1 MINLYEWL
9 QITLR
14 AEDSSGMAFNIYKV
28 HQFTT
33 AAVVAYSVG
42 SLMRKETRQSL
53 LYFNNFK
60 FTLNRTPLM

>member
-1 MINLYEWL
+1 MNLYKWL

-33 AAVVAYSVG
+33 TAVVAYSVG
-42 SLMRKETRQSL
+42 SLVRKETRQSL
-53 LYFNNFK
+53 LFQ
-60 FTLNRTPLM
+60 